1 MPKLRTHSGTK
12 KRVKIT
18 KTGKVVRRHATG
30 NHFLEK
36 KSGSRKRRFAGMET
50 LTGKNVKSIRRNLGA

>member
-12 KRVKIT
+12 KRVRIT

-36 KSGSRKRRFAGMET
+36 KSGSRKRRYAGMET
-50 LTGKNVKSIRRNLGA
+50 VTGKNVKNIKRNLGV